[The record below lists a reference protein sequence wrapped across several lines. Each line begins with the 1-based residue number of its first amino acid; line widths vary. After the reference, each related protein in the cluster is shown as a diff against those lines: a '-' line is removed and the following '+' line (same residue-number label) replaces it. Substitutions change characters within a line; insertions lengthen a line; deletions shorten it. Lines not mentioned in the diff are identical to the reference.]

1 MNIDPVK
8 MKIFRYNNNPVM
20 NKALRKAVM
29 TRSRLKNIFNKN
41 NSAKNR
47 DSYKKQINLCLRLF

>member
-20 NKALRKAVM
+20 NKALRKVVM
-29 TRSRLKNIFNKN
+29 TISRLKNIFNKN
-41 NSAKNR
+41 NPAKNR
-47 DSYKKQINLCLRLF
+47 DSYKKQINLCLKLC